1 MRIGVKYLGMRVVG
15 QTLRQTNL
23 ILLALVVGSSMLIS
37 GCSTPCKDFEV
48 PLGKEYELTLATA
61 ASSVTFGLEGPLKAN
76 ICELHGI
83 FLYMGN
89 LPMNSTPG
97 QLTKDLILS
106 DFTEPFSM

>member
-48 PLGKEYELTLATA
+48 PLGKEYELTLATVVG
-61 ASSVTFGLEGPLKAN
+61 SITFGLAGPLKAN
-76 ICELHGI
+76 ICESHGI
-83 FLYMGN
+83 FLYTGN
-89 LPMNSTPG
+89 PLENFMPEQS
-97 QLTKDLILS
+97 TKDSILS
-106 DFTEPFSM
+106 DSMEPFSM